1 MRVISADCHVNE
13 PPWVFDRVPAAY
25 RDRAPKMMRGADGGD
40 GWSFDGRPPTR
51 TFGVEAMAGRQKAE
65 YQRSGLRFEEIL
77 PGNYDGA
84 AHVKDMDADS
94 IDVSVVYPTLVTF
107 IYLEGDRDLARACM
121 VAYNDWM
128 LEDFQSAD
136 PTRLVG
142 LPMLPV
148 DDDIDASVRELE
160 RVVAKGAKAVF
171 VPGFPAVPYH
181 DLRYEPLWRA
191 AEQARVPVTF
201 HRTFG
206 GRSYEP
212 DWDGG
217 QNNFSAA
224 GTVARFFSGVRPLT
238 YMIFGGVFD
247 RHPDLVFVGAEIN
260 CGWVP
265 FWSQT
270 MDQQAHNQ
278 QALQDMPSGK
288 APSEYLGTNVF
299 VTVLDDDIGFRLMAE
314 GEPRLADASMFSTDY
329 PHSVT
334 LWPNSRSYIERLT
347 KGMSDHDTEK
357 VLSGNAA
364 RVYHV

>member
-1 MRVISADCHVNE
+1 MTTPRMIDADGHVIEQLDLDPDVSAAF
-13 PPWVFDRVPAAY
+13 FDRLNGELPIRVFGPDDDPIPDEASHAELMY
-25 RDRAPKMMRGADGGD
+25 RPGG
-40 GWSFDGRPPTR
+40 SQPRPR
-51 TFGVEAMAGRQKAE
+51 LQ
-65 YQRSGLRFEEIL
+65 
-77 PGNYDGA
+77 
-84 AHVKDMDADS
+84 DMDADG

-107 IYLEGDRDLARACM
+107 IYLEQDRDLARACM

-128 LEDFQSAD
+128 LEDFQGAD
-136 PTRLVG
+136 PRRLVG

-148 DDDIDASVRELE
+148 DDDVDVCVQEFE

-171 VPGFPAVPYH
+171 VPGFPVEPYH
-181 DLRYEPLWRA
+181 DPRYEPLWSA
-191 AEQARVPVTF
+191 AEDAGVPVTF

-206 GRSYEP
+206 GRSQEP

-217 QNNFSAA
+217 RNNFSAA

-238 YMIFGGVFD
+238 YMIFAGVFD
-247 RHPDLVFVGAEIN
+247 RHPGLVLVGAEIN

-265 FWSQT
+265 FWAQT
-270 MDQQAHNQ
+270 MDQQAYNQ

-288 APSEYLGTNVF
+288 APSDCLGTNVF

-314 GEPRLADASMFSTDY
+314 GEPHLAEACMFSTDY

-334 LWPNSRSYIERLT
+334 LWPNSRSHIARLT
-347 KGMSDHDTEK
+347 KGMSDHDPEK